1 MTMLY
6 NPDRKRIVFK
16 WTEPVSFVMAKRQGV
31 IDKVRTINVS
41 VNKDGKLKSRDKKR
55 HGEHPMFEYVSLFS
69 DELRRIN
76 FFKGEQ
82 PKGSC
87 EHCGSRRGVVPHFDM
102 NTNEINWRCSDPIE
116 CRNNT

>member
-1 MTMLY
+1 MTLLY
-6 NPDRKRIVFK
+6 NPDRNRIVCR
-16 WTEPVSFVMAKRQGV
+16 WTEPVRFVMDKRQGV

-55 HGEHPMFEYVSLFS
+55 HGAHPMFSYVSLFS

-76 FFKGEQ
+76 FFSRNR

-87 EHCGSRRGVVPHFDM
+87 ENCGATTGVVPHFDM
-102 NTNEINWRCSDPIE
+102 DTKELIWRCADPID
-116 CRNNT
+116 CNSKT